1 MVLDI
6 VELLVHIYLTD
17 KQNPRSRPKQFEGFN
32 SVSRISM
39 NMVSLN
45 FKSILLGFGGAVAMT
60 AVLASVQMYQPAKL
74 PVEEQQQITVASD
87 IYKVDELDLGPYNDC
102 QHDCHATLLTA
113 NDQYYIEVNFDY
125 SGFDDSNGFNRAV
138 GIQIDRLEPELVGDE
153 DGEINAYL
161 DRYEIDK
168 INDALEDSIAVK
180 LQKLRG

>member
-1 MVLDI
+1 
-6 VELLVHIYLTD
+6 
-17 KQNPRSRPKQFEGFN
+17 
-32 SVSRISM
+32 M

-45 FKSILLGFGGAVAMT
+45 FKSILLGLSGAVAMT

-74 PVEEQQQITVASD
+74 PIKEQQQITVASD

-113 NDQYYIEVNFDY
+113 NDQYYIEVSFDY
-125 SGFDDSNGFNRAV
+125 SGFDAGNGINQMI
-138 GIQIDRLEPELVGDE
+138 GIQIDRLDPEKVGDE

-161 DRYEIDK
+161 DRIELSK

-180 LQKLRG
+180 LQKIGG

>member
-1 MVLDI
+1 
-6 VELLVHIYLTD
+6 
-17 KQNPRSRPKQFEGFN
+17 
-32 SVSRISM
+32 M

-74 PVEEQQQITVASD
+74 PVEEQQQITVASN

-102 QHDCHATLLTA
+102 QHDCHAILLTA

-125 SGFDDSNGFNRAV
+125 SGFDDGNGFNRAV

>member
-1 MVLDI
+1 
-6 VELLVHIYLTD
+6 
-17 KQNPRSRPKQFEGFN
+17 
-32 SVSRISM
+32 M

-45 FKSILLGFGGAVAMT
+45 FKSILLGLGGAVAMT

-74 PVEEQQQITVASD
+74 PVEEQQPITVASD

-125 SGFDDSNGFNRAV
+125 SGFDAGNGINQMI
-138 GIQIDRLEPELVGDE
+138 GIQIDRLEPEKVGDE

-161 DRYEIDK
+161 DRIELSK
-168 INDALEDSIAVK
+168 INDALEDSLSKK
-180 LQKLRG
+180 LEKIGG

>member
-1 MVLDI
+1 
-6 VELLVHIYLTD
+6 
-17 KQNPRSRPKQFEGFN
+17 
-32 SVSRISM
+32 M

-45 FKSILLGFGGAVAMT
+45 FKSILLGLGGAVAMT
-60 AVLASVQMYQPAKL
+60 AVFASVQMYQPAKL

-125 SGFDDSNGFNRAV
+125 SGFDAGNGFHRAI
-138 GIQIDRLEPELVGDE
+138 GIQIDRLEPKKVGDE
-153 DGEINAYL
+153 DGEINAYI
-161 DRYEIDK
+161 DRYEIEK
-168 INDALEDSIAVK
+168 INEALEDSIAQK

>member
-1 MVLDI
+1 
-6 VELLVHIYLTD
+6 
-17 KQNPRSRPKQFEGFN
+17 
-32 SVSRISM
+32 M

-45 FKSILLGFGGAVAMT
+45 FKSILFGLGSAVAMT

-74 PVEEQQQITVASD
+74 SVGEQQLITVASN
-87 IYKVDELDLGPYNDC
+87 IYKVDKLDLGPYNNC

-125 SGFDDSNGFNRAV
+125 SGFDDGNGFNRAV
-138 GIQIDRLEPELVGDE
+138 GIQVDRLEPELVGDE

-168 INDALEDSIAVK
+168 INDALEGSITAK
-180 LQKLRG
+180 LQMKGV